1 MTKGLR
7 KHSSQGN
14 VYGAGTLTF
23 GVESVPGVMPRAG
36 HNERTRLRN
45 RALEFAMMDPTV
57 VQYMTSQR
65 KKTILL
71 EAFATIRELQA
82 ELKKL
87 KGAKVPVN

>member
-1 MTKGLR
+1 MSESTK
-7 KHSSQGN
+7 SQ
-14 VYGAGTLTF
+14 
-23 GVESVPGVMPRAG
+23 RAG

-65 KKTILL
+65 KQTMLL
-71 EAFATIRELQA
+71 EAFAAIRELKA